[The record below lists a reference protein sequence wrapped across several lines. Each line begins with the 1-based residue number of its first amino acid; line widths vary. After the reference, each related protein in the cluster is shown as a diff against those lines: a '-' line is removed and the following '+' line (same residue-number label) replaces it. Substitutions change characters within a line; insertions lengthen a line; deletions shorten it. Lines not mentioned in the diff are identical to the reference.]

1 MTDSNR
7 TPARES
13 LDLTGEVCPMTFV
26 KAKLRLERVATGE
39 VVEIVLKEGE
49 QMRSV
54 PMSLK
59 AEGHK
64 IEAVRRDGDRYH
76 LLVRKGE

>member
-1 MTDSNR
+1 MTDQNEA
-7 TPARES
+7 TAADS
-13 LDLTGEVCPMTFV
+13 LDLTCEVCPMTFV
-26 KAKLRLERVATGE
+26 RAKLRLDRIAVGE
-39 VVEIVLKEGE
+39 VLEITLKEGE

-64 IEAVRRDGDRYH
+64 IEAVRREGDRYH